1 MKKVKQS
8 KKRWAWTKAQQRK
21 SYNHDY
27 WYTPP
32 KWFREGYHAGNRQY
46 EKSLLIKIKNGDY
59 SDSYF
64 TTKFHSSSAK
74 WDWA

>member
-1 MKKVKQS
+1 MEKKKQS
-8 KKRWAWTKAQQRK
+8 KKRWAWTEAQKRK

-32 KWFREGYHAGNRQY
+32 KWFRKDYHAGNRAY
-46 EKSLLIKIKNGDY
+46 ERSLLNKIKNGEY
-59 SDSYF
+59 SDSYI

-74 WDWA
+74 WDWT